1 MTRATL
7 PIHAAM
13 VAALIALGFCASGT
27 RAQQTDGSAYTDL
40 SGYLVGG
47 GGDAAAQT
55 VQAPQSEQP
64 LGAGY
69 NTSSVSQTG
78 SNNETALIQ
87 QGFANTASQTQ
98 IGDNNISSLTLTGN
112 SNNVSTLQVGNS
124 NSFSLNLT
132 GSNNTVSQSQ
142 VGSNLGYSISTT
154 MSGKSITIN
163 QTGAK

>member
-1 MTRATL
+1 M
-7 PIHAAM
+7 I
-13 VAALIALGFCASGT
+13 AALVTLGLSAGGAM
-27 RAQQTDGSAYTDL
+27 AQQADGSVYTDL

-47 GGDAAAQT
+47 SSDAVPQT

-64 LGAGY
+64 LGTGY
-69 NTSSVSQTG
+69 NTSSVNQTG

-87 QGFANTASQTQ
+87 QGFANTATQTQ
-98 IGDNNISSLTLTGN
+98 IGDNNVSSLTLTGN

-142 VGSNLGYSISTT
+142 VGSNLSYGISST